1 MMTKYDLEPIVK
13 TYYDAL
19 EEGDIL
25 GRKCTRCGHIE
36 FPPYLCC
43 NSCGCLDTKWVNLN
57 HVRGVVKQALPTVG
71 AFGDQEGH
79 CFHVVAQ
86 TGVAQRS
93 VANLIDHLQLR

>member
-43 NSCGCLDTKWVNLN
+43 NACGCLDTKWVNLN

-71 AFGDQEGH
+71 ASRFPRERPRSSVRRGLAR
-79 CFHVVAQ
+79 FHDEVHRPV
-86 TGVAQRS
+86 
-93 VANLIDHLQLR
+93 